1 MRIFLLLGSLMAAL
15 SVSGA
20 ELRFN
25 LADTTEGGVPAKFTP
40 ILGGSG
46 GAPTWKMITTE
57 IPSAFGTFA
66 GGAPVMNHA
75 RVLAQ
80 TSADVADER
89 FPMLVYE
96 GDIYRDFK
104 FSARFKIVSGR
115 TEQMA
120 GLVFRFQNASNFYV
134 ARVSVLGRNVRF
146 YKVVNGVRSNPIGPT
161 LPVPLGEWH
170 KLGVQCEGNQISILL
185 DGKLVMPKLGDN
197 TFTEG
202 RIGFW
207 TKSDSVSYFTDAEIA
222 FTPRIPAAQQ
232 MVDSVLKKQSRLL
245 GLRIYQLQP
254 DKTTTQ
260 VIASKD
266 QTELGRMGTEA
277 ELSAIQTGQTFYGRE
292 SGAQIVTMALRDRN
306 GENIAALRVK
316 LKANIFDS
324 QDSAVTRATT
334 VRKLLEQFSTNGDEL
349 LK

>member
-1 MRIFLLLGSLMAAL
+1 MRIFLLLGCLVSAL
-15 SVSGA
+15 NVSGA

-25 LADTTEGGVPAKFTP
+25 LADTSEGGSPAKFTP
-40 ILGGSG
+40 VLGGSG
-46 GAPTWKMITTE
+46 APAVWKMFTTE

-66 GGAPVMNHA
+66 GGAPVMNHT

-80 TSADVADER
+80 TSADMTDER

-104 FSARFKIVSGR
+104 FSTRFKIVSGI

-120 GLVFRFQNASNFYV
+120 GLIFRFQNASNFYV
-134 ARVSVLGRNVRF
+134 ARVSALGRNVRF

-161 LPVPLGEWH
+161 LPVPAGEWH

-185 DGKLVMPKLGDN
+185 DDKPVMPKLGDN

-202 RIGFW
+202 RVGFW
-207 TKSDSVSYFTDAEIA
+207 TKSDSVSYFTDAEIT
-222 FTPRIPAAQQ
+222 FTPRIPPAQQ
-232 MVDSVLKKQSRLL
+232 MVDNVLKKQPRLL
-245 GLRIYQLQP
+245 GLRIYQLQS

-266 QTELGRMGTEA
+266 KAEIGRAGTEA
-277 ELSAIQTGQTFYGRE
+277 ELGAIQTGQTFYGRE
-292 SGAQIVTMALRDRN
+292 HGAQIVTMPLRDRN

-316 LKANIFDS
+316 LKANMFDS
-324 QDSAVTRATT
+324 QDSAITRAMT
-334 VRKLLEQFSTNGDEL
+334 VRKLLEQFSTNGEEL